1 MQTKK
6 PSLKKQLINIGFLLL
21 LIGFT
26 FFIIFHN
33 NDGFSL
39 RSLEDFVSKIHW
51 PFLLE
56 DPLAVFARRVYL
68 HVHEYRLQGHEHRR
82 AVPRAGIS

>member
-6 PSLKKQLINIGFLLL
+6 PSLKKQLINVGFLLL

-39 RSLEDFVSKIHW
+39 QSLGDFVRKIHW
-51 PFLLE
+51 PFLLGAICCMVMNIGFKGMSIGV
-56 DPLAVFARRVYL
+56 LS
-68 HVHEYRLQGHEHRR
+68 
-82 AVPRAGIS
+82 RAGL